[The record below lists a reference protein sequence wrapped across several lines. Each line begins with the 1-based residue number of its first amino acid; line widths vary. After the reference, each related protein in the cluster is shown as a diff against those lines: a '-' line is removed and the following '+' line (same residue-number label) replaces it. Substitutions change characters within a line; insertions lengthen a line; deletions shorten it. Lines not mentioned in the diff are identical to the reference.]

1 MHQKPGYTHNVHR
14 PSYVYTHSTYKPS
27 SSNKPSYSPWTQ
39 NRPSASG
46 HDPFVN
52 RPEAAIGTGDFDNY
66 LPTTTTTTTDIYNPV
81 EDYSNSVDSFRYR
94 GNRDPNFLGN
104 SFCTYCFSANLHF
117 FFFFYFT
124 NILLEGLRKFF
135 FFPM

>member
-1 MHQKPGYTHNVHR
+1 MHQKPGYTHNPHR
-14 PSYVYTHSTYKPS
+14 PSYVYTHSTYKP

-52 RPEAAIGTGDFDNY
+52 RPEAAIGAGDFDNY
-66 LPTTTTTTTDIYNPV
+66 LPTTTDIYNPA

-94 GNRDPNFLGN
+94 GNRDPNFLGKSSARCFPQF
-104 SFCTYCFSANLHF
+104 SFLIHRLFL
-117 FFFFYFT
+117 
-124 NILLEGLRKFF
+124 GD
-135 FFPM
+135 